1 MAIEARAA
9 ILREA
14 PAKWEVHDVAIDPP
28 GEREVLVRM
37 VACGLCHSDDHFATG
52 DIGVGHLPICGGHE
66 AAGVVE
72 EVGPGTVGLEVGDHI
87 VSSFVP
93 SCGHCRWCAT
103 GRQNLCENG
112 ALLLEGTQL
121 DGTFRMHLGEEEVG
135 QNCMIGGFAEMAV
148 MPEWACVKV
157 DKEVPLEIAAI
168 LGCAVPTGW
177 GSVQTAAEVGPGDTI
192 VIYGA
197 GGIGNAAVQAANH
210 CGAEHVIVVDPI
222 QMKRDAALQM
232 GATHA
237 YADQAEAADF
247 AREVTGG
254 QGADA
259 AVISVG
265 VVTGEDVGN
274 AFAAIRK
281 GGTVVVTAAGKDSE
295 VGIPVGLLELTM
307 FEKRIQGALYGM
319 SSPAYAVPHLLKL
332 WQAGAL
338 DLEKMVTRS
347 YALDE
352 INKGYEDMH
361 AGLNIRGVIGYGA
374 AE

>member
-1 MAIEARAA
+1 
-9 ILREA
+9 
-14 PAKWEVHDVAIDPP
+14 
-28 GEREVLVRM
+28 
-37 VACGLCHSDDHFATG
+37 
-52 DIGVGHLPICGGHE
+52 
-66 AAGVVE
+66 
-72 EVGPGTVGLEVGDHI
+72 
-87 VSSFVP
+87 
-93 SCGHCRWCAT
+93 
-103 GRQNLCENG
+103 
-112 ALLLEGTQL
+112 
-121 DGTFRMHLGEEEVG
+121 
-135 QNCMIGGFAEMAV
+135 
-148 MPEWACVKV
+148 
-157 DKEVPLEIAAI
+157 
-168 LGCAVPTGW
+168 
-177 GSVQTAAEVGPGDTI
+177 
-192 VIYGA
+192 
-197 GGIGNAAVQAANH
+197 
-210 CGAEHVIVVDPI
+210 
-222 QMKRDAALQM
+222 MKRDAALQM

-237 YADQAEAADF
+237 YADQAEAADL

-281 GGTVVVTAAGKDSE
+281 GGIVVVTAAGKDSE